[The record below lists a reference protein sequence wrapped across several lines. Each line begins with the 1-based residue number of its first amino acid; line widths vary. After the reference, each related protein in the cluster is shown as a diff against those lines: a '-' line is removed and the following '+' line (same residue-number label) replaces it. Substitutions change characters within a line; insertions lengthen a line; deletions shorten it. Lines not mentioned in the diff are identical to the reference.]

1 MKNKYEK
8 LSFIKALIYQL
19 DHLNRIPAKI
29 YFNYTS
35 SNFDIKEQKEVLVEL
50 KKRKLISS
58 YRWSDDDFIITK
70 PSRRGLFEYWQRLN
84 VEPVPEQKP
93 VDTKIVFN
101 EATGDITMGG
111 KVCPITINTNHYF
124 LCKALFAVPFGTP
137 VTEIDIMEAAD
148 LARREPKRSIRDAK
162 TAVNKKIK
170 AKLGIDEFI
179 CWKKQRAWIKK

>member
-1 MKNKYEK
+1 MKNEYEK
-8 LSFIKALIYQL
+8 KSFIKALIDQL
-19 DHLNRIPAKI
+19 DNLTRVPAKV
-29 YFNYTS
+29 YFNYHS
-35 SNFDIKEQKEVLVEL
+35 SNFDIGEQKEVLAEL
-50 KKRKLISS
+50 KRKKLISS

-84 VEPVPEQKP
+84 VEPVPEQKLI
-93 VDTKIVFN
+93 DTRIIFN
-101 EATGDITMGG
+101 EKTGDITRGG
-111 KVCPITINTNHYF
+111 KSFPITINTNQYF

-137 VTEIDIMEAAD
+137 VMEIDIMEAAD

-170 AKLGIDEFI
+170 EKFGIDEFI